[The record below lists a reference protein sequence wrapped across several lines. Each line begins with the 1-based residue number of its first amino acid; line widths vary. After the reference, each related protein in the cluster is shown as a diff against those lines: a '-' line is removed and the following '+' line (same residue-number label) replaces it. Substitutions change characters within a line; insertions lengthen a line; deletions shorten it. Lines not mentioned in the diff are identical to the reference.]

1 MVWASISDKITRKGT
16 FGLFG
21 VGIPLYFALP
31 WIISSSIGA
40 EMTNTPLI
48 MFYGSTL
55 LIFSFFGGGYSTVP
69 AYESDL
75 FGTKFISATHGRT
88 MTASALSGLL
98 GPGIFSKF
106 YSMQENKALLSL
118 TDLADNEKFIDA
130 FGVSKS
136 SIDTLIENKAVN
148 IAKLLELCP
157 DGTMD
162 PTPYLY
168 DPAFKT
174 MGVVM
179 GIGAL
184 ANLAIRPVD
193 RKWVRTYIA
202 KD

>member
-1 MVWASISDKITRKGT
+1 MFA
-16 FGLFG
+16 LG
-21 VGIPLYFALP
+21 VPLYFALP
-31 WIISSSIGA
+31 WIVASGVGA

-55 LIFSFFGGGYSTVP
+55 LIFSFFGGGYATVP

-75 FGTKFISATHGRT
+75 FGSKFIAATHGRT
-88 MTASALSGLL
+88 MTASALSGML

-106 YSMQENKALLSL
+106 YSMEENKALHNL
-118 TDLADNEKFIDA
+118 TNIIDNKKFIDA
-130 FGVSKS
+130 FGVSKDN
-136 SIDTLIENKAVN
+136 IDTLISNKAVN
-148 IAKLLELCP
+148 IPRLLELCP
-157 DGTMD
+157 IGTED

-174 MGVVM
+174 MGVIM

-193 RKWVRTYIA
+193 RKWFKQEKTVQR
-202 KD
+202 

>member
-1 MVWASISDKITRKGT
+1 M
-16 FGLFG
+16 
-21 VGIPLYFALP
+21 LP
-31 WIISSSIGA
+31 WVISSSVGA
-40 EMTNTPLI
+40 DLTNTPLI
-48 MFYGSTL
+48 LFYGSTL
-55 LIFSFFGGGYSTVP
+55 LIFSFFGGGYSIVP

-75 FGTKFISATHGRT
+75 FGTRFIAATHGRT

-106 YSMQENKALLSL
+106 YSMEENKALLKL
-118 TDLADNEKFIDA
+118 TDLVDSQKFVDA
-130 FGVSKS
+130 FGVSKN

-157 DGTMD
+157 DGTLD

-179 GIGAL
+179 GIGAI
-184 ANLAIRPVD
+184 ANLAIKPVD
-193 RKWVRTYIA
+193 KKFVRQYAI
-202 KD
+202 K